1 MNYEGGGMPPF
12 AYPEQ
17 SMKIRVRDAVPN
29 DLPVITEIYRES
41 VLNGIGT
48 YELEPPPEIEMTA
61 RFTTITGQNYPYLIA
76 EDDNGRILGYA
87 YASPFRSRP
96 AYRYLAEDSIYVAA
110 ESRGLG
116 VGRTLLEAL
125 LGATA
130 SLGIRQMVAV
140 IGGANPASVALHEDA
155 GFKHV
160 GRMPASGF
168 KFGQWVDT
176 VFMQIDLGEGSDT
189 LPTAEPNLRKI

>member
-1 MNYEGGGMPPF
+1 
-12 AYPEQ
+12 
-17 SMKIRVRDAVPN
+17 MKIRIRDAALT

-48 YELEPPPEIEMTA
+48 YELEPPSEAEMTS
-61 RFTTITGQNYPYLIA
+61 RFTSITAQNYPYLVA
-76 EDDNGRILGYA
+76 EDDNGKVLGYA
-87 YASPFRSRP
+87 YSSPFRSRP

-110 ESRGLG
+110 DSRGLG
-116 VGRTLLEAL
+116 VGRTLLDAL
-125 LGATA
+125 LSRTA
-130 SLGIRQMVAV
+130 SLGIRQMIAV
-140 IGGANPASVALHEDA
+140 IGGGNPASVALHEDA

-176 VFMQIDLGEGSDT
+176 VLMQLELGEGADT
-189 LPTAEPNLRKI
+189 IPTEEPDLRKL